1 MNVHPLFIDQV
12 MVLISAAIMESF
24 NTDEQGIIGGFLNTL
39 GTLIEFNAAYLQ
51 YITPPTNND
60 IQDDKSDDSQS
71 DNYETLQKGI
81 EKIEEELKKIKES
94 HQED

>member
-51 YITPPTNND
+51 YITPPANND
-60 IQDDKSDDSQS
+60 IQDDSQS

-94 HQED
+94 HQEA

>member
-39 GTLIEFNAAYLQ
+39 GTLIEFNASYLQ
-51 YITPPTNND
+51 YMAPGNDTNT
-60 IQDDKSDDSQS
+60 QDNQNDDSEK

-94 HQED
+94 HQDV

>member
-51 YITPPTNND
+51 YINPNDNNT
-60 IQDDKSDDSQS
+60 QDNQNDDSEK

-94 HQED
+94 HQDS

>member
-24 NTDEQGIIGGFLNTL
+24 DVDEQNIIGNFLDTL
-39 GTLIEFNAAYLQ
+39 GTLIEFNASYLE
-51 YITPPTNND
+51 YVKPNTDDNT
-60 IQDDKSDDSQS
+60 QDDKSDDSET

-81 EKIEEELKKIKES
+81 EKIEEELKKIKEN
-94 HQED
+94 HQDS

>member
-24 NTDEQGIIGGFLNTL
+24 DVDEQSIIGNFLDTL
-39 GTLIEFNAAYLQ
+39 GTLIEFNASYLE
-51 YITPPTNND
+51 YVTPNTDDNT
-60 IQDDKSDDSQS
+60 QDDKSDDSET

-81 EKIEEELKKIKES
+81 EKIEEELKKIKEN
-94 HQED
+94 HQDS